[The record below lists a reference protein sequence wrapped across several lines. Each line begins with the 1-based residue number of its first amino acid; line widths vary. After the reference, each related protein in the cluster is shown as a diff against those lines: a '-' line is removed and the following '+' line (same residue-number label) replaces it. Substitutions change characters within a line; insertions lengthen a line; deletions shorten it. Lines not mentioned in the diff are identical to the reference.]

1 VFLITHP
8 QLYGEVIMSLPSIAN
23 VDTKNLNPEQLEDAL
38 YGAIQKDL
46 PLAFAWFQN
55 LSLGVH
61 HKEDPATP
69 LAAQIKRVVADGMR
83 HVLEKKLFDGK
94 RIVFANC
101 CDVIVDP
108 PKGFNPVLFQFETQN
123 GKLNYADC

>member
-1 VFLITHP
+1 
-8 QLYGEVIMSLPSIAN
+8 MSLLSIAN
-23 VDTKNLNPEQLEDAL
+23 VDATGMSTKQLEDTL
-38 YGAIQKDL
+38 YEAIQKDL
-46 PLAFAWFQN
+46 PLAFTWFKN

-61 HKEDPATP
+61 YKEDPTSP

-83 HVLEKKLFDGK
+83 HVLEKKLYDGK

-108 PKGFNPVLFQFETQN
+108 PKGFDPVRFQFETQN

>member
-1 VFLITHP
+1 
-8 QLYGEVIMSLPSIAN
+8 MSLPSIAHI
-23 VDTKNLNPEQLEDAL
+23 DATKMSPQQLEDTL
-38 YGAIQKDL
+38 YVAIQRDL
-46 PLAFAWFQN
+46 PLAFAWFKN